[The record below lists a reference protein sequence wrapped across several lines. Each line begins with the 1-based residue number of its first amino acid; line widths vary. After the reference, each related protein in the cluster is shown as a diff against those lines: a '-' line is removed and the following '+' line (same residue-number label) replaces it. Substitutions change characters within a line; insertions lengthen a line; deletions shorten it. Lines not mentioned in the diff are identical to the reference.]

1 MKRSFITNSKLKLT
15 SRTLPENLDQQKM
28 FALPESYFPPPNSV
42 EFRRSIIH
50 VLKCVLTAPKV
61 VRRGS
66 RVAEKQ
72 TRTELAA
79 SGSPVGDLHQS
90 YSRNSAKLAI
100 MNI

>member
-50 VLKCVLTAPKV
+50 VLKCVLTAPKI

-72 TRTELAA
+72 TRSWRLAGHLKGTFINHTA
-79 SGSPVGDLHQS
+79 GIVQS
-90 YSRNSAKLAI
+90 SLL
-100 MNI
+100 